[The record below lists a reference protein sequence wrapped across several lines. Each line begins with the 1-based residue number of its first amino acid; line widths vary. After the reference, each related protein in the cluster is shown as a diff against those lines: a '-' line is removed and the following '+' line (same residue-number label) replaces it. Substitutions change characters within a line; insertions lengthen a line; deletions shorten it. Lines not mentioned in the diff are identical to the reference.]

1 MADGGSV
8 ERGKAVESPA
18 TLADACT
25 DFIAANVGNLG
36 GLGHPDRD
44 LFMHT
49 EVAEALVERISA
61 RGDMDDDAIAHFA
74 AAHTRYLLPMMC
86 ARRELPRSTP
96 CSSAQQSVGSIT
108 RALGFA
114 HSRQRIVSVMLLI

>member
-1 MADGGSV
+1 MADGSPP

-25 DFIAANVGNLG
+25 DFIAANVLNLRGLG
-36 GLGHPDRD
+36 GHGNPDDGDRD
-44 LFMHT
+44 LFMHA

-74 AAHTRYLLPMMC
+74 AAHTRYVRC
-86 ARRELPRSTP
+86 IQVP
-96 CSSAQQSVGSIT
+96 CLRCDT
-108 RALGFA
+108 Y
-114 HSRQRIVSVMLLI
+114 